1 MALNKNAI
9 RIIIFEADT
18 PAGKAFDVV
27 LLVSILIS
35 VLAVLLD
42 SVAALHE
49 RYGRFFLII
58 EWSFTIAFTVEY
70 ALRLWCIENT
80 ARYARSFFGIVDLL
94 GILPTYL
101 SMFIADT
108 QYLLVI
114 RILRVLRVFRVLR
127 MVRYVGEA
135 QLLSQ
140 ALLASRRKI
149 AVFITSVLALVVIFG
164 CLMYLIEGEE
174 HGFTSIPKSIYW
186 AVITLTTVGYGD
198 LTPQTPIGQAMAT
211 LVMIMGYGIIAVPTG
226 IVTME
231 LSEAQ
236 RRSANTRT
244 CPACSA
250 EGHVAEASYCWRCG
264 EHLFRKDLRA
274 AEAGQ
279 RAAHEESREAEGAGS
294 GGKRVSD

>member
-1 MALNKNAI
+1 MALNRNAI

-35 VLAVLLD
+35 VVAVLLD

-49 RYGRFFLII
+49 RYGRIFLIL
-58 EWSFTIAFTVEY
+58 EWTFTIAFTVEY

-101 SMFIADT
+101 SMFIADS

-198 LTPQTPIGQAMAT
+198 LTPQTPFGQAMAT

-274 AEAGQ
+274 AEADQ
-279 RAAHEESREAEGAGS
+279 RAADEESRDAEDAGS
-294 GGKRVSD
+294 GDKAVSD